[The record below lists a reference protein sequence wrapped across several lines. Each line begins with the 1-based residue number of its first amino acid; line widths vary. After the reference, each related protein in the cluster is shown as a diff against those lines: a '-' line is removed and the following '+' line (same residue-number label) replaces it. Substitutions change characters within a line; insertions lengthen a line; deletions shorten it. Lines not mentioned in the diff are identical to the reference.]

1 MGAVIALDQSLIP
14 TFVKYRA
21 DNIQTLS
28 KSLTSNSD
36 MKQDVLNRLQEVLV
50 ISHSHSH
57 SYSYFYSFSYSYSF
71 FFISIG
77 YYLFFSY
84 C

>member
-36 MKQDVLNRLQEVLV
+36 MKQDVLNRLQEVIVFLFFFSFLFLEEYSSSSFYFY
-50 ISHSHSH
+50 SHSH
-57 SYSYFYSFSYSYSF
+57 F
-71 FFISIG
+71 
-77 YYLFFSY
+77 
-84 C
+84 